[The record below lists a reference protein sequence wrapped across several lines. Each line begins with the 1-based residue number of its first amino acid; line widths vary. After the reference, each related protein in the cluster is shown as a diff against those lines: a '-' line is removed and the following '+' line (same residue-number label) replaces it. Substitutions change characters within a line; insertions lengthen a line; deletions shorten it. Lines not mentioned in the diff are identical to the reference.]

1 MQAQDFLRTGMMM
14 SMMTGTT
21 GWGPVRNFMAVTLFE
36 VALRTYT
43 QWSPWAFSFCKRRP
57 VTDGRVA
64 IPANREIRASI
75 TCERTIPANAKGPQN
90 PNLFVS
96 RMDAIVHYIVNSTAV
111 RHLLSVSQHDYLPY
125 EFEPTALDNDIFFQL
140 TELRVDDGQVHTMK
154 FKLFCYEHDAQY
166 LQRFVDSCNADYER
180 RMANKL
186 GSHLYFFDQVVE
198 SKKKVRGSMQNP
210 LPQSHLMYTRHKFN
224 TTRSFG
230 NIFFE
235 QKDHVRG
242 HTRFFLTRR
251 DWYEKKGIPYTLG
264 FLFHGDPGCGKT
276 STIKAIAHE
285 SRRHIINV
293 QLSEIKTKSQLRHLF
308 FNEEIHVYNGQT
320 TERYTIPIHERL
332 YVMEDFDAMGDTI
345 LERQWKKPTEKD
357 VKKKSD
363 DPFAEDDE
371 VFKEPIDLAFLLNL
385 IDGTLESIGRMMIL
399 TSNYP
404 ERIDRALIRPGRID
418 EIVHFKKCNR
428 EILEEMVRSFYDL
441 DDVQL
446 EAGDLDYK
454 WTPAEVNQ
462 IMFRNFENSKVALHE
477 LVTLHPRDL
486 YGFRPGSEDAPERL
500 SAENTHIGQTR
511 EDSHHE

>member
-1 MQAQDFLRTGMMM
+1 MLM
-14 SMMTGTT
+14 SMMSGGATA
-21 GWGPVRNFMAVTLFE
+21 WAPVRNFLAVSAFE
-36 VALRTYT
+36 IGVRTYP
-43 QWSPWAFSFCKRRP
+43 QWSTWAFSVCKRHKREAE
-57 VTDGRVA
+57 GRTVV
-64 IPANREIRASI
+64 PTNRSIRASI
-75 TCERTIPANAKGPQN
+75 TCERTIPSNAKTPQN
-90 PNLFVS
+90 QNLFVT
-96 RMDAIVHYIVNSTAV
+96 RMDAIIHYIVNSTAV

-140 TELRVDDGQVHTMK
+140 TELRVDDGQVSSMK

-166 LQRFVDSCNADYER
+166 LQRFVDSCNTDYER

-186 GSHLYFFDQVVE
+186 GSHLYYFDQVVE
-198 SKKKVRGSMQNP
+198 SKKKVRGSTQNP
-210 LPQSHLMYTRHKFN
+210 LPQSHLLYSKHKFN
-224 TTRSFG
+224 TTRSFE

-235 QKDHVRG
+235 QKEHVRA
-242 HTRFFLTRR
+242 HTQFFLNRK

-276 STIKAIAHE
+276 SSIKAIAHE

-308 FNEEIHVYNGQT
+308 FSEEIHVYNGQT
-320 TERYTIPIHERL
+320 TERYTIPIHERI
-332 YVMEDFDAMGDTI
+332 YVFEDFDAMGDVI
-345 LERQWKKPTEKD
+345 LERRWKKPSEAD

-385 IDGTLESIGRMMIL
+385 LDGTLESIGRILIL

-418 EIVHFKKCNR
+418 EIVHFKRCNR
-428 EILEEMVRSFYDL
+428 EILTQMVRSFYDL
-441 DDVQL
+441 ETLEL

-462 IMFRNFENSKVALHE
+462 IMFRNFDKSEVAIHE
-477 LVTLHPRDL
+477 LVTLRPSDL
-486 YGFRPGSEDAPERL
+486 YGFTPGTQDAPERL
-500 SAENTHIGQTR
+500 AAENAQVGQAV
-511 EDSHHE
+511 ENGGSKE

>member
-1 MQAQDFLRTGMMM
+1 MQAQDFLRTGIMM

-21 GWGPVRNFMAVTLFE
+21 GWGPVRNFMAVSLFE
-36 VALRTYT
+36 VLVRTYS
-43 QWSPWAFSFCKRRP
+43 QWSPWAISFCKRRP
-57 VTDGRVA
+57 VTDGRSVV
-64 IPANREIRASI
+64 PANREIRASI
-75 TCERTIPANAKGPQN
+75 TCERTIPVNSKGPQTS
-90 PNLFVS
+90 NLFVS
-96 RMDAIVHYIVNSTAV
+96 RMDAIIHYIVNSTAI
-111 RHLLSVSQHDYLPY
+111 RHLLSVSQHDYLPH

-166 LQRFVDSCNADYER
+166 LQRFVDSCNTDYER

-210 LPQSHLMYTRHKFN
+210 LPQSHLLYTKNKFS
-224 TTRSFG
+224 TTRTFD
-230 NIFFE
+230 NVFFE
-235 QKDHVRG
+235 ERDRVRNR
-242 HTRFFLTRR
+242 TKFFLTRR

-264 FLFHGDPGCGKT
+264 FLFYGDPGCGKT
-276 STIKAIAHE
+276 STIKAIANE

-308 FNEEIHVYNGQT
+308 FNDEIHVYSGQT

-332 YVMEDFDAMGDTI
+332 YVFEDFDAMGDVI
-345 LERQWKKPTEKD
+345 LERRWKKPTMAD
-357 VKKKSD
+357 VKKKPD

-385 IDGTLESIGRMMIL
+385 IDGTLERSGGM
-399 TSNYP
+399 TAFATNYP

-428 EILEEMVRSFYDL
+428 DILQQMIQSFYDL
-441 DDVQL
+441 EDVQL

-454 WTPAEVNQ
+454 WTPAEVNL
-462 IMFRNFENSKVALHE
+462 IMFRNFENSKLAIHE

-486 YGFRPGSEDAPERL
+486 YGFSLGTDDVPERL
-500 SAENTHIGQTR
+500 PAEGSQVGQTR
-511 EDSHHE
+511 ENS